1 MCNHMDLN
9 DRLSIQSSLKK
20 ALSFSE
26 IARDLGR
33 DKATISREVKK
44 HRRFI
49 SYKDAS
55 TLQTHNACKKRFDC
69 SIKDKC
75 KSPTCYKQYHKN
87 CKLCGCCNPYC
98 SDFEEELCAQ
108 YNKPPFV
115 CNGCSKKPRC
125 PLSKWMYDA
134 KTAQQQY
141 EEKLSAARQ
150 GICLNEDELIQ
161 LDNIVS
167 PLLKKGHSVRSICQN
182 NSQVI
187 SISDKTV
194 YKYLRNHYL
203 SADLFDLRRTVQR
216 KPRKKAGPPLLIDK
230 KCREG
235 RTYSDFQTF
244 IEENPDRNIVE
255 MDTVEGIQGG
265 KVILTLFFR
274 NCNLQLGFLRE
285 RNTAASVKE
294 IFLALRARLTSE
306 EFTKL
311 FPVILADRGT
321 EFSSPLD
328 IEMDYETGELQTRV
342 FYCDAGMPGQKGGCD
357 RNHEMIRYILPKGK
371 SLNGLT
377 QKEISLMMNHINSYK
392 RERYNQKS
400 PIELFRTIYGTTIT
414 EKLGIEAV
422 SDQDIC
428 LTPELIR

>member
-342 FYCDAGMPGQKGGCD
+342 FYCDAGMPGQKGGCE

-400 PIELFRTIYGTTIT
+400 PIELFRTIYGATIT

>member
-1 MCNHMDLN
+1 
-9 DRLSIQSSLKK
+9 
-20 ALSFSE
+20 
-26 IARDLGR
+26 
-33 DKATISREVKK
+33 
-44 HRRFI
+44 
-49 SYKDAS
+49 
-55 TLQTHNACKKRFDC
+55 
-69 SIKDKC
+69 
-75 KSPTCYKQYHKN
+75 
-87 CKLCGCCNPYC
+87 
-98 SDFEEELCAQ
+98 
-108 YNKPPFV
+108 
-115 CNGCSKKPRC
+115 
-125 PLSKWMYDA
+125 MYDA

-141 EEKLSAARQ
+141 EEQLSAARQ

-342 FYCDAGMPGQKGGCD
+342 FYCDAGMPGQKGGCE